1 MKKVFENKILVGGIC
16 IVVAAILAFLI
27 LPSMYKQ
34 KEKTIFICRLMSDIP
49 AGTKIETEMLK
60 LVEVG
65 SYGLPETVVKN
76 TDDIVGKYAKVS
88 MIICMHLN
96 SRIMYRTKDWIKRLQ
111 RGNDLLPSV
120 YRVMLQAWQI
130 I

>member
-88 MIICMHLN
+88 I
-96 SRIMYRTKDWIKRLQ
+96 
-111 RGNDLLPSV
+111 
-120 YRVMLQAWQI
+120 
-130 I
+130 

>member
-1 MKKVFENKILVGGIC
+1 MYCCCGNNLHFC
-16 IVVAAILAFLI
+16 

-65 SYGLPETVVKN
+65 SYGCRKLWLKILMT
-76 TDDIVGKYAKVS
+76 
-88 MIICMHLN
+88 L
-96 SRIMYRTKDWIKRLQ
+96 
-111 RGNDLLPSV
+111 
-120 YRVMLQAWQI
+120 
-130 I
+130 